1 MNMSIS
7 SNSKMGSSLQQYLN
21 LNRAEKGE
29 TITNT
34 RIGSKDLNIY
44 GGSYNIEKYEEF
56 LKIYYNSV
64 IKEKNE
70 EFLTEKQLIEEGG
83 LLVDVD
89 LRYNSDV
96 KTRQH
101 DNNMVMDLLLLY
113 ANKLTEIFNFK
124 D

>member
-1 MNMSIS
+1 MNLPIN
-7 SNSKMGSSLQQYLN
+7 SNSKMGSSLQQFLK

-56 LKIYYNSV
+56 LKIYYKSV
-64 IKEKNE
+64 IEENNE

-83 LLVDVD
+83 LLIDVD
-89 LRYNSDV
+89 
-96 KTRQH
+96 
-101 DNNMVMDLLLLY
+101 
-113 ANKLTEIFNFK
+113 
-124 D
+124 

>member
-1 MNMSIS
+1 MNTSIS
-7 SNSKMGSSLQQYLN
+7 SNSKMGSSLQQFLN

-44 GGSYNIEKYEEF
+44 GGSYNIDNYEEF
-56 LKIYYNSV
+56 LKIYYKSV
-64 IKEKNE
+64 IEEKNE

-83 LLVDVD
+83 LLIDVD
-89 LRYNSDV
+89 LRYNSDI

-101 DNNMVMDLLLLY
+101 DNNMIMG
-113 ANKLTEIFNFK
+113 
-124 D
+124 